1 MQQRFY
7 VFHENWSFLTIEENR
22 TRFPII
28 APTDQPRWDPEQL
41 FNKSLLL
48 NSCKKLGFSRDA
60 CLNLRKISISPLKRQ
75 ALSRL
80 WQNES
85 KLIFKKASHSI
96 SEHNIIFE
104 GVNVKFW
111 IFRKFWGGGRQNIDF
126 GKILTSLSISPVGW
140 TSRSS
145 KIGTTLI
152 N

>member
-48 NSCKKLGFSRDA
+48 NSYKKLGFSRDA

-104 GVNVKFW
+104 GVNVISILAK
-111 IFRKFWGGGRQNIDF
+111 
-126 GKILTSLSISPVGW
+126 KILTSLSISPVGW

-145 KIGTTLI
+145 KIGITLI

>member
-111 IFRKFWGGGRQNIDF
+111 IFRKFWGGD
-126 GKILTSLSISPVGW
+126 GKISILA
-140 TSRSS
+140 
-145 KIGTTLI
+145 KY
-152 N
+152 

>member
-22 TRFPII
+22 TRFLII

-104 GVNVKFW
+104 GVNVISILAK
-111 IFRKFWGGGRQNIDF
+111 
-126 GKILTSLSISPVGW
+126 KILTSLSISPVGW